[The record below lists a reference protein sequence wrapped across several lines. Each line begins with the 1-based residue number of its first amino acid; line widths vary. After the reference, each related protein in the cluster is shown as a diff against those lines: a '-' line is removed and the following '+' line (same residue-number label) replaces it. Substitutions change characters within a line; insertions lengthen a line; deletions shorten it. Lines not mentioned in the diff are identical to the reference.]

1 MDHRWVPGALGDR
14 PRNAQ
19 AGVARSEAIR
29 EAERQLE
36 SFAALAIQLDARV
49 RLEADQVRQA
59 SSRQF
64 RVPFH
69 EVGAS
74 RVFAATFL
82 IRFDSQLQRDAAIQC
97 KELTIG
103 HLKLQIMAWKCQFSS
118 TSLTRFFYRAR
129 LCIEGV
135 PSHAHHAE
143 AVAGLFK
150 APGFFDDADCD
161 AERPEEEECLRLWY
175 WTADPDA
182 IPTTGSL
189 HIEEPVTLPQED
201 YAESLFEL
209 GMPMGAMRADAEEAL
224 EYHVIIHVDRVLD
237 FSAPPRGSSHRSP
250 DSPISGHLDE
260 VPEEMWPISHPF
272 HWRLGVPDDERQNG
286 GERRRGSVHDR
297 LGGRGRDRSPPR
309 GGAGGAGNLGLRQVP
324 PLGPHDLRGR
334 FRGNSGSTFYHGSS
348 SGHGGGHPG
357 RRLMPEAGGL
367 NGSEADL
374 GSSDAGDSFQL
385 SESLGQARG
394 AVDPMLE
401 EANWCVMPNAQQCSM
416 EPTVAEGAQSMPERP
431 ALTDVVHQNKLA
443 QEEALGKD
451 KEAAQGYLKNGV
463 DRSLE
468 DEVQVALGEING
480 SSPLKMQAD
489 PPLVPMRKDTV
500 SDPATDGSSV
510 NKESEQ
516 QQQGLVDDLAKYV
529 GLASQAHGM
538 DGGGPLFDLNL
549 ACGPDDEE
557 VAIVDNPK
565 ADRLI
570 LGVADERLNKEV
582 KDRAGQKTQSWGLAR
597 LIIPLRK
604 SLLCQPP
611 AKPRGTTTKKQ
622 NHATITGADQADPGA
637 LKAVLK
643 DQPQRTVDEK
653 ATHLLLKA
661 SGIFQ
666 QGDILTDEV
675 QQQFGEKFVTPIQTE
690 LLTDMRGAL
699 GMALDGGSGCLD
711 VLINEA
717 EEC

>member
-59 SSRQF
+59 ASRQF

-74 RVFAATFL
+74 RVSAATFL

-103 HLKLQIMAWKCQFSS
+103 HLKLQIMAWKRQFSS

-143 AVAGLFK
+143 AVADLFK

-237 FSAPPRGSSHRSP
+237 FSVPPRGSSHRSP

-309 GGAGGAGNLGLRQVP
+309 GGAGGAENLGLRQVP
-324 PLGPHDLRGR
+324 PSGPHDLRGR
-334 FRGNSGSTFYHGSS
+334 FRGNSGSTFYHGKS

-416 EPTVAEGAQSMPERP
+416 EPTVAEGAQTMPERP

-489 PPLVPMRKDTV
+489 PPLVPMRKDTI

-510 NKESEQ
+510 NKE
-516 QQQGLVDDLAKYV
+516 K
-529 GLASQAHGM
+529 
-538 DGGGPLFDLNL
+538 
-549 ACGPDDEE
+549 

-582 KDRAGQKTQSWGLAR
+582 KDRAGQKTQSRGLAR

-604 SLLCQPP
+604 SLLCQPS

-622 NHATITGADQADPGA
+622 NHATITGADQADPSA